1 MKTIKN
7 LIVSLKSGNIKIGK
21 VGSRLTSVLFV
32 LGVQS
37 ANAQNGASAVSLDD
51 KISYS
56 VLMALAIAFLAAA
69 AYILNFAFKVS
80 RENGKSI
87 NLTFPLFKKMAHN
100 EKVVGV
106 FILIVVLLGILWAV
120 KFS

>member
-7 LIVSLKSGNIKIGK
+7 LIVSLKSGSIKIRK
-21 VGSRLTSVLFV
+21 VSSGLAFVLFILSTQV
-32 LGVQS
+32 
-37 ANAQNGASAVSLDD
+37 ANAQSGSSTVSLDD

-56 VLMALAIAFLAAA
+56 VLAALAVAFLAAA
-69 AYILNFAFKVS
+69 VYILNFAFKVS

-87 NLTFPLFKKMAHN
+87 HLTFPLFKKMANN